1 MGRKQ
6 QQKERRLIKGFNI
19 GMVENANFSLS
30 SSAGNKAADFF
41 SGILLGK
48 RKQSSKKKVMY
59 IWGVCEDIRSLSEC
73 EKAPNLKAR

>member
-30 SSAGNKAADFF
+30 SNAGNKAADFF

-59 IWGVCEDIRSLSEC
+59 PWGRLRRYQV
-73 EKAPNLKAR
+73 AH

>member
-48 RKQSSKKKVMY
+48 RKQSSKKKVMNVHV
-59 IWGVCEDIRSLSEC
+59 GVFARISGRSLI
-73 EKAPNLKAR
+73 ARKLQI